1 MRLKRKFG
9 LVLYLI
15 PVVFLIVLLFM
26 EIMMARKELDIVGIC
41 YRESNSLAY
50 RVKLKPNNYGYDSEF
65 LSEDKAAIASLIDR
79 FIVNYKYQNTF
90 SSDLDYKVTYDVTA
104 ELKVYD
110 ANNDEK
116 PVWSKKYSLIDKKT
130 VSGKGIMAKLDLDNN
145 EINYDEYIAIVNQ
158 LKKEVI
164 PDANLIVKFNTS
176 FEGTSDLIDKKV
188 VSSQTS
194 TLTIP
199 VSQKTISVDIKKDSK
214 PKEECVNAESKIST
228 ATIILIVSTIIL
240 LLIFAISYIIYVI
253 KTEKK
258 KTKYEQA
265 VDKILR
271 EFDRA
276 IAEAKGKLRL
286 DKSDNTIE
294 VKDFMEL
301 LDIHDNLNI
310 PIIYYKFGKHC
321 CVFIVRNNSDVYYSV
336 MKSDDFN
343 D

>member
-188 VSSQTS
+188 VS
-194 TLTIP
+194 
-199 VSQKTISVDIKKDSK
+199 
-214 PKEECVNAESKIST
+214 
-228 ATIILIVSTIIL
+228 VSTIIL